1 MTPANTAI
9 VRTLLGL
16 CQQYAV
22 LVLVTCTCLGIGG
35 IALFMTQGKLNTDLG
50 TLIQPDDDLKW
61 YQSNEAFKERFPM
74 YQQTALV
81 VIRGPDA
88 NATQAAARALKEA
101 FTQHALV
108 KSVFAP
114 TIDAFIDDHRL
125 YFLEEQQLSD
135 WLQGTDYNFGAVY
148 RFDEQ
153 PDAANA
159 VIMIADMLGNQTGQ
173 PLPRSVESLI
183 ESFLAGEPK
192 FNGFYP
198 LHAPDQN
205 EFVEILIVNGQQALD
220 QALPNAA
227 IVAALNQAIDDASLP
242 SDINVALTGEIALA
256 HEEIA
261 AALTGI
267 EIAGL
272 ISLVLLAIILGWGI
286 GNFRIIILIF
296 TILSIGIGT
305 TLGFAVLTVGSFN
318 TLSMLFVVM
327 FFGLAVD
334 FAVHFALRLQASQEQ
349 TPEALTQAVRDMG
362 PALILCTATSAIA
375 FLSFLPTAY
384 RGMAELGLISAGGMV
399 IALGLTLVVTPAYL
413 QLWPISGSKTAQPK
427 AAEPRSFDY
436 PIWLT
441 WMIIAAMPVA
451 LYFALKVEFNYS
463 VLSMR
468 DAGSPAMRALAR
480 LQTESQQTDYSISI
494 LAENSAEAQ
503 QLKSQLQRLP
513 SVGDVRI
520 PDDLVPTQQ
529 LEKQLKIGASAALY
543 ENLWQAD
550 PDTYVNAA
558 LHTALEY
565 FKETLDSL
573 NGDHHSQANAILLA
587 ASKLLESPEDLSEF
601 NQGLALQ
608 HQRDKQALRRLL
620 MAEPFAIADLPEDFR
635 NRFIGAEG
643 QQLISIQPK
652 TALTDRKQTD
662 QFLQEIQS
670 VTPDI
675 AGRSA
680 VEWGIGEVVVE
691 AFRSATLYAL
701 IGVMLCLWLY
711 FRHWL
716 TVALVLTPIASTLL
730 FTFAMSYLLGFSINM
745 ANILVVPLIIG
756 LGVDASIHV
765 THRYFHS
772 AEHARRYIAAT
783 RRAVMISG
791 LTTLGTFFSL
801 IFSPHHGAASIGML
815 LTVAITIM
823 LILSLFLLPSL
834 LQFFEQ
840 RGFLTPKAV

>member
-1 MTPANTAI
+1 VTPANTAI

-261 AALTGI
+261 AALSGI
-267 EIAGL
+267 EIAGI

-413 QLWPISGSKTAQPK
+413 QLWPISGSKTTQPK

-480 LQTESQQTDYSISI
+480 LQTESQQTDYSVSI
-494 LAENSAEAQ
+494 LAENAAEAQ

-558 LHTALEY
+558 LHTALE
-565 FKETLDSL
+565 
-573 NGDHHSQANAILLA
+573 
-587 ASKLLESPEDLSEF
+587 
-601 NQGLALQ
+601 
-608 HQRDKQALRRLL
+608 
-620 MAEPFAIADLPEDFR
+620 
-635 NRFIGAEG
+635 
-643 QQLISIQPK
+643 
-652 TALTDRKQTD
+652 
-662 QFLQEIQS
+662 
-670 VTPDI
+670 
-675 AGRSA
+675 
-680 VEWGIGEVVVE
+680 
-691 AFRSATLYAL
+691 
-701 IGVMLCLWLY
+701 
-711 FRHWL
+711 
-716 TVALVLTPIASTLL
+716 
-730 FTFAMSYLLGFSINM
+730 
-745 ANILVVPLIIG
+745 
-756 LGVDASIHV
+756 
-765 THRYFHS
+765 
-772 AEHARRYIAAT
+772 
-783 RRAVMISG
+783 
-791 LTTLGTFFSL
+791 
-801 IFSPHHGAASIGML
+801 
-815 LTVAITIM
+815 
-823 LILSLFLLPSL
+823 
-834 LQFFEQ
+834 
-840 RGFLTPKAV
+840 

>member
-267 EIAGL
+267 EIAGI

-286 GNFRIIILIF
+286 GNYRIIILIF

-334 FAVHFALRLQASQEQ
+334 FAVHFALRLQASQE
-349 TPEALTQAVRDMG
+349 
-362 PALILCTATSAIA
+362 
-375 FLSFLPTAY
+375 
-384 RGMAELGLISAGGMV
+384 
-399 IALGLTLVVTPAYL
+399 
-413 QLWPISGSKTAQPK
+413 
-427 AAEPRSFDY
+427 
-436 PIWLT
+436 
-441 WMIIAAMPVA
+441 
-451 LYFALKVEFNYS
+451 
-463 VLSMR
+463 
-468 DAGSPAMRALAR
+468 
-480 LQTESQQTDYSISI
+480 
-494 LAENSAEAQ
+494 
-503 QLKSQLQRLP
+503 
-513 SVGDVRI
+513 
-520 PDDLVPTQQ
+520 
-529 LEKQLKIGASAALY
+529 
-543 ENLWQAD
+543 
-550 PDTYVNAA
+550 
-558 LHTALEY
+558 ALER
-565 FKETLDSL
+565 
-573 NGDHHSQANAILLA
+573 A
-587 ASKLLESPEDLSEF
+587 A
-601 NQGLALQ
+601 
-608 HQRDKQALRRLL
+608 
-620 MAEPFAIADLPEDFR
+620 R
-635 NRFIGAEG
+635 NIR
-643 QQLISIQPK
+643 
-652 TALTDRKQTD
+652 
-662 QFLQEIQS
+662 
-670 VTPDI
+670 
-675 AGRSA
+675 
-680 VEWGIGEVVVE
+680 
-691 AFRSATLYAL
+691 
-701 IGVMLCLWLY
+701 C
-711 FRHWL
+711 
-716 TVALVLTPIASTLL
+716 
-730 FTFAMSYLLGFSINM
+730 
-745 ANILVVPLIIG
+745 
-756 LGVDASIHV
+756 
-765 THRYFHS
+765 FHS
-772 AEHARRYIAAT
+772 AQRPDPVTVEVEPGVRIT
-783 RRAVMISG
+783 RSWVG
-791 LTTLGTFFSL
+791 LERVG
-801 IFSPHHGAASIGML
+801 
-815 LTVAITIM
+815 
-823 LILSLFLLPSL
+823 
-834 LQFFEQ
+834 
-840 RGFLTPKAV
+840 

>member
-261 AALTGI
+261 AALSGI
-267 EIAGL
+267 EIAGI

-413 QLWPISGSKTAQPK
+413 QLWPISGSKTTQPK

-480 LQTESQQTDYSISI
+480 LQTESQQTDYSVSI
-494 LAENSAEAQ
+494 LAENAAEAQ

-558 LHTALEY
+558 LHTALE
-565 FKETLDSL
+565 
-573 NGDHHSQANAILLA
+573 
-587 ASKLLESPEDLSEF
+587 
-601 NQGLALQ
+601 
-608 HQRDKQALRRLL
+608 
-620 MAEPFAIADLPEDFR
+620 
-635 NRFIGAEG
+635 
-643 QQLISIQPK
+643 
-652 TALTDRKQTD
+652 
-662 QFLQEIQS
+662 
-670 VTPDI
+670 
-675 AGRSA
+675 
-680 VEWGIGEVVVE
+680 
-691 AFRSATLYAL
+691 
-701 IGVMLCLWLY
+701 
-711 FRHWL
+711 
-716 TVALVLTPIASTLL
+716 
-730 FTFAMSYLLGFSINM
+730 
-745 ANILVVPLIIG
+745 
-756 LGVDASIHV
+756 
-765 THRYFHS
+765 
-772 AEHARRYIAAT
+772 
-783 RRAVMISG
+783 
-791 LTTLGTFFSL
+791 
-801 IFSPHHGAASIGML
+801 
-815 LTVAITIM
+815 
-823 LILSLFLLPSL
+823 
-834 LQFFEQ
+834 
-840 RGFLTPKAV
+840 